1 MKSNMTD
8 EELLSRGYREFK
20 PGPFDGEYVE
30 KMFQKRFDDD
40 VGKKYFITVRKW
52 AGYTHPYTGAEFPP
66 SYECH
71 TQMYTKEKEDAI
83 SFEFLSSWSLGDVER
98 HVEQLWETGLYRHY
112 EKWGQ

>member
-40 VGKKYFITVRKW
+40 VGKKYDNFYCTNIN
-52 AGYTHPYTGAEFPP
+52 
-66 SYECH
+66 
-71 TQMYTKEKEDAI
+71 I
-83 SFEFLSSWSLGDVER
+83 SR
-98 HVEQLWETGLYRHY
+98 
-112 EKWGQ
+112 